1 MIRIRG
7 FSNEVCA
14 AVVDRVVVHGR
25 TMRESGLRF
34 SVSSIVRT
42 FRDEN
47 RYHTME
53 LNFSVLYVPLNYK
66 HYRSRSRQYKN
77 MT

>member
-25 TMRESGLRF
+25 TMRESGLRAV
-34 SVSSIVRT
+34 SVFHRLSGLSGMKTGTI
-42 FRDEN
+42 
-47 RYHTME
+47 
-53 LNFSVLYVPLNYK
+53 LWS
-66 HYRSRSRQYKN
+66 
-77 MT
+77 